1 MRRPSTSDQTT
12 SPRTG
17 TDDLKFISRFT
28 TAVTEQPF
36 LMDLLSL
43 QRQRRRNA
51 HYDAPQAA

>member
-1 MRRPSTSDQTT
+1 MRRPSTSEHTS

-28 TAVTEQPF
+28 NAVTEQPF
-36 LMDLLSL
+36 LMDLLNL